1 MVPPEIPPEL
11 IFPDMA
17 MPDIQS
23 TPPPNEPNICMLFV
37 GIPYL
42 VLDQAFKICIQG
54 KKPGKFGAR

>member
-1 MVPPEIPPEL
+1 
-11 IFPDMA
+11 

-37 GIPYL
+37 GLPFL
-42 VLDQAFKICIQG
+42 VITQAFKICIQG